1 MQGNCVVLSLP
12 AAVVADGIG
21 ECLQLTGELVVVE
34 ADSGLHPRQSAASVR
49 QIGREHECEA
59 EEKKLSMDFRQE
71 TPATRAC
78 IWKLEKLES
87 KHAEK
92 RANASI

>member
-1 MQGNCVVLSLP
+1 MWCCLCPLLSSLMELES
-12 AAVVADGIG
+12 V
-21 ECLQLTGELVVVE
+21 CNLQEMSVVVE

-92 RANASI
+92 RANALI